1 MSSETNETYA
11 LALEKLNG
19 YLAKHNCRKTQE
31 RETVLRAVCEMKGN
45 FNLDELYRQME
56 KSDGIKVSRATL
68 FNNME
73 TLHRAAIV
81 LKLYTSKCARYEL
94 QLSIA
99 PCIYIYC
106 EQCEKLQKL
115 HKPDIAQHLRNIRCQ
130 QLNISQTVLCLSGTC
145 KKCERALKRQAH
157 ALGDQPTRWAKE
169 KKQPAHAKEKQQP
182 AHALGDQPTRWAK
195 EKQQN
200 NQKQT
205 IYTGYKND

>member
-1 MSSETNETYA
+1 MSNETNETYA

-56 KSDGIKVSRATL
+56 ESDGIKVSRATL

-145 KKCERALKRQAH
+145 KKCERALKRKQAH
-157 ALGDQPTRWAKE
+157 ALGEGRQAMK
-169 KKQPAHAKEKQQP
+169 AH
-182 AHALGDQPTRWAK
+182 AK

>member
-1 MSSETNETYA
+1 MSNETNETYA

-56 KSDGIKVSRATL
+56 ERDGIKVSRATL

-130 QLNISQTVLCLSGTC
+130 QLNISQTVLYLSGTC
-145 KKCERALKRQAH
+145 KKCERALKRKQAH
-157 ALGDQPTRWAKE
+157 ALGEGRQATSPRAGRKATSEESPREGKTAKQSE
-169 KKQPAHAKEKQQP
+169 
-182 AHALGDQPTRWAK
+182 T
-195 EKQQN
+195 N
-200 NQKQT
+200 NLHRIQK
-205 IYTGYKND
+205 

>member
-1 MSSETNETYA
+1 MSNETNETYA

-56 KSDGIKVSRATL
+56 ESDGIKVSRATL

-145 KKCERALKRQAH
+145 KKCERALKRPAH
-157 ALGDQPTRWAKE
+157 ALGEGRQAASPRAGRKATSDE
-169 KKQPAHAKEKQQP
+169 AHAKEK
-182 AHALGDQPTRWAK
+182 R
-195 EKQQN
+195 QN